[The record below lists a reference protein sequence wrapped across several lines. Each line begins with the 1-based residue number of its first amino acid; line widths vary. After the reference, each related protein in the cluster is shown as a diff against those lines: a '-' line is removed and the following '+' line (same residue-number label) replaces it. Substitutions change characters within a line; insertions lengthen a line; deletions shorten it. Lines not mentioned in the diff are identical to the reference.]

1 MLKNNK
7 GITIF
12 SLVVVIAIL
21 LILAGVSLN
30 SGFSVVDDMRVGRII
45 TNMYLV
51 QAKIQVIHES
61 YSFDKNQ
68 DTLIGAGPY
77 KISSTNQ
84 LENITLSQ
92 QEMQMMADNAE
103 VSVADVLNWDWY
115 KWSRD
120 DLERQNLAKDML
132 GNNEFFYVNY
142 EHAEIL
148 YSNKTSKNN
157 VNYYSITGLKN
168 SNK

>member
-7 GITIF
+7 GITTF
-12 SLVVVIAIL
+12 SLIVVIAIL

-30 SGFSVVDDMRVGRII
+30 SGFSVVDDMRVGRIM
-45 TNMYLV
+45 TNMNLV
-51 QAKIQVIHES
+51 QAKIQVIQES
-61 YSFDKNQ
+61 YSFTQDT

-77 KISSTNQ
+77 KISASNQ
-84 LENITLSQ
+84 LENMTLSEK
-92 QEMQMMADNAE
+92 EMQMIAENAE
-103 VSVADVLNWDWY
+103 VSIADVLNWDWY
-115 KWSRD
+115 KWSGD

-148 YSNKTSKNN
+148 YSHKTSKNN
-157 VNYYSITGLKN
+157 SDYYSMTGLKN
-168 SNK
+168 INK